1 MKMKKALIFLLGFC
15 LLAGSAFALTL
26 NGAGATF
33 PYPIYSKWFSDYQ
46 KEKGVQINYAPIGSG
61 GGIRQF
67 TNGVID
73 FGASDA
79 PMSDSELKV
88 AGSDVLH
95 IPTVA
100 GSVAIVNNAGLDN
113 LKLDG
118 ETLAGIYLGE
128 IKRWND
134 AKIAELNP
142 GLNLPDKEIKVVYRS
157 DASGTTNIFTNYL
170 ARVDSRWATRVGA
183 DKSVAWPVGVG
194 GKGNP
199 GVAGAVKNNDG
210 AIGYVELAYAI
221 TNNLPKA
228 EMKNRAGRFVSPSV
242 DSTTAAA
249 DGGVKRLPADFRS
262 LIVNQPGRD
271 TYPICGFTWL
281 LVHKN
286 QSNPDKG
293 AALKDFLKWALTDGQ
308 KSASDLYYAPLPG
321 SLATKVLST
330 IDSIST
336 Q

>member
-1 MKMKKALIFLLGFC
+1 MKKLLAFLLGVV
-15 LLAGSAFALTL
+15 LLTGSAMALTL

-67 TNGVID
+67 TAGVVD

-79 PMSDSELKV
+79 PMSNDEISK
-88 AGSDVLH
+88 AGGDVLH

-100 GSVAIVNNAGLDN
+100 GAIAVVYNAGFDGLR
-113 LKLDG
+113 LDG
-118 ETLAGIYLGE
+118 ETLADIFLGN

-134 AKIAELNP
+134 DKIAEQNP
-142 GLNLPDKEIKVVYRS
+142 GINLPDKKIVVAHRS
-157 DASGTTNIFTNYL
+157 DASGTTDIFTNYL
-170 ARVDSRWATRVGA
+170 AKVSSDWASKVGA
-183 DKSVAWPVGVG
+183 GKSVSWPVGVG

-199 GVAGAVKNNDG
+199 GVASAVKNNDG
-210 AIGYVELAYAI
+210 AIGYVELAYAE
-221 TNNLPKA
+221 TNNLSAAK
-228 EMKNRAGRFVSPSV
+228 MKNKSGSYVSPSV
-242 DSTTAAA
+242 DGTTAAMA
-249 DGGVKRLPADFRS
+249 GGLKKIPADFRGEILDQKGGS
-262 LIVNQPGRD
+262 A
-271 TYPICGFTWL
+271 YPICGMTWL

-293 AALKDFLKWALTDGQ
+293 SALKDFLKWALTDGQ
-308 KSASDLYYAPLPG
+308 KSADTLYYAPLPS
-321 SLATKVLST
+321 SLASKVLAA

>member
-1 MKMKKALIFLLGFC
+1 MKKALIFLLGFC
-15 LLAGSAFALTL
+15 LLAGSAMALTL

-67 TNGVID
+67 TNGVVD

-79 PMSDSELKV
+79 PMSDAELKA
-88 AGSDVLH
+88 AGGDVLH

-100 GSVAIVNNAGLDN
+100 GAVAVVNNAGLND

-128 IKRWND
+128 IKKWND
-134 AKIAELNP
+134 GKIAELNP

-194 GKGNP
+194 GKGNA

-210 AIGYVELAYAI
+210 AIGYVELAYAV
-221 TNNLPKA
+221 TNNFAMA
-228 EMKNRAGRFVSPSV
+228 EMKNRAGIFIAPSV

-249 DGGVKRLPADFRS
+249 DGGVKKLPSDFRG
-262 LIVNQPGRD
+262 LIVNQPGRNS
-271 TYPICGFTWL
+271 YPICGFTWL

-286 QSNPDKG
+286 QSSAEKG

-308 KSASDLYYAPLPG
+308 SSAKDLYYAPLPG
-321 SLATKVLST
+321 SLAAKVLTT
-330 IDSIST
+330 IDSIT
-336 Q
+336 TP